1 MGAGKQEN
9 NRFQRAIEI
18 FRDHGGMMR
27 TADAINES
35 IHPSTLYELRDKGIL
50 VRIRRGVYRLNE
62 SEPLTKPD
70 VVTVSISISNGV
82 ICLIS
87 ALELHNLTVQIPHAV
102 YVAIP
107 RGAEQPRI
115 EYPPVYVFRFSD
127 DSFTE
132 GAETIQIDNYPV
144 KVYCAEKTIA
154 DCFKFRN
161 KIGLDTALDALK
173 MYKERGSMNINMLM
187 YYANICRVEN
197 VMRPYVQVL
206 I

>member
-1 MGAGKQEN
+1 MGAGKQEK
-9 NRFQRAIEI
+9 NRFQRAVEI

-27 TADAINES
+27 TADAIS
-35 IHPSTLYELRDKGIL
+35 AGVHPSTLYELTDKGIMI
-50 VRIRRGVYRLNE
+50 RIRRGIYRLKE

-70 VVTVSISISNGV
+70 IVTVSVSISSGI

-127 DSFTE
+127 ASHSK
-132 GAETIQIDNYPV
+132 GVETMEIDNYHV

-173 MYKERGSMNINMLM
+173 MYKEGGSMDIERLM
-187 YYANICRVEN
+187 YYAKICRVDK
-197 VMRPYVQVL
+197 VMRPYIEVL